1 MSTIYIFSGLG
12 ADYRAFEKIDFG
24 NLPIVHISWIS
35 PQKNETI
42 ENYAQR
48 ISEKILD
55 ENPILIG
62 LSFGGMMLMEIAKI
76 KKTKQIILIS
86 SAKTKYELPWIYRF
100 LGKIKANKLI
110 PSSILTKSN
119 FILNWLFGANSIEE
133 KQLLKA
139 IIKDT
144 DILFMKWAI
153 NEISHWKNVE
163 IPNNVIHIHGNND
176 KIIPIRNVKANFT
189 IQNGSH
195 LMTLNKSKEIQ
206 DIIFKICKV

>member
-24 NLPIVHISWIS
+24 NLQIVHISWIS

-42 ENYAQR
+42 ENYAQT

-76 KKTKQIILIS
+76 KKAKQIILIS
-86 SAKTKYELPWIYRF
+86 SAKTKYELPWLYRF
-100 LGKIKANKLI
+100 LGKIKATKLI
-110 PSSILTKSN
+110 PNSILTKSN
-119 FILNWLFGANSIEE
+119 FVLNWLFGANSIEE

-163 IPNNVIHIHGNND
+163 IPTNVIHIHGNND
-176 KIIPIRNVKANFT
+176 KIIPIRNVEADFT

-195 LMTLNKSKEIQ
+195 LMTLNKSKEIK
-206 DIIFKICKV
+206 DIIFKICKT

>member
-1 MSTIYIFSGLG
+1 M
-12 ADYRAFEKIDFG
+12 
-24 NLPIVHISWIS
+24 
-35 PQKNETI
+35 
-42 ENYAQR
+42 
-48 ISEKILD
+48 
-55 ENPILIG
+55 
-62 LSFGGMMLMEIAKI
+62 
-76 KKTKQIILIS
+76 
-86 SAKTKYELPWIYRF
+86 
-100 LGKIKANKLI
+100 NKLI
-110 PSSILTKSN
+110 PNSILTKSN
-119 FILNWLFGANSIEE
+119 FVLNWLFGANSIEE

-153 NEISHWKNVE
+153 NEISNWQNVE

-176 KIIPIRNVKANFT
+176 KIIPIRNVEADFT